1 MPWVNYNSP
10 FGTLSAWVEDS
21 VPLPSDPPPA
31 GFSVTEGSYI
41 PRSDYEN
48 YSPPPSFPP
57 DFPQTPAAASDPR
70 DGLQP
75 WQSSGNDLLDK
86 ERGKGIYYVA
96 PTTTGSN
103 GESSAPPN
111 PNPVSPAPVLP
122 GFISMPQN
130 NRNFKVAPIDTIV
143 FDESNVDVAMI
154 QNLLFEDIG
163 AVELAN
169 MSRTDLIDGQ
179 NVIYSPIANLP
190 IIRRQFNPMD
200 LIATAYSSNYFSRF
214 GINIFSKGAHEPY
227 FDEYGNL
234 VVEVDSIGDNEEFQV
249 EVLSS
254 GTIDEVDE
262 I

>member
-1 MPWVNYNSP
+1 
-10 FGTLSAWVEDS
+10 
-21 VPLPSDPPPA
+21 
-31 GFSVTEGSYI
+31 
-41 PRSDYEN
+41 
-48 YSPPPSFPP
+48 
-57 DFPQTPAAASDPR
+57 
-70 DGLQP
+70 
-75 WQSSGNDLLDK
+75 
-86 ERGKGIYYVA
+86 
-96 PTTTGSN
+96 
-103 GESSAPPN
+103 
-111 PNPVSPAPVLP
+111 
-122 GFISMPQN
+122 MPQN